1 MARRATD
8 DRRRVGA
15 RRAAVTVVGAL
26 AVMGVLTALAAEGPQ
41 RTRAT
46 ARLGAAALGMV
57 ALVIYWLFTSHREK
71 IRKAVEAAE
80 QAGREDV
87 SAPATASAPATPAN
101 PAPHSQEHPQGGA
114 ADLSGMLAHADDAL
128 LALRDLM
135 SHGDAQSTAA
145 LPQLLR
151 HTGLLSWEPP
161 APMGAS
167 KLRRNGRW
175 WLTLQTDGP
184 LSEQD
189 YDRLVTLEAALNV
202 NDDLTG
208 RSWPEKMTPEW
219 RVASIFAG
227 VADLQPHEGA
237 PSVANALT
245 GDSDP
250 NGEWAFRLRLADALE
265 NLPAPF
271 RVEADFRANLAE
283 GVAGI
288 SAVVPRPGCLSICGG
303 SGVARAR
310 GYALRLALLLAR
322 RAFAASRAVRRVV
335 VCCHEHGD
343 DRTLLSLDLS
353 KGDLGRLLA
362 AARGTALE
370 DRGLPEDPAL
380 AFSLDDSG
388 WFLETRPALSLDDEL
403 LCPPE
408 RARLVELD
416 RTPATAAILGSCG
429 ARQAFELG
437 IMEKAPRV
445 GAWNEVAGE
454 LGQTTQSA
462 VARLMAL
469 REETRDLTVAE
480 ACSRVSAAL
489 VEGTA
494 DVSDRKALA
503 SLFVDGGP
511 LAATV
516 REVRR
521 LLEGEPTTEQLE
533 QALGSLD
540 AVLSP
545 IEQTGLYL
553 DDGDCAYRYF
563 NSLPERVT
571 YNLQARRRDDG
582 RRVVLVPDEY
592 YIAHVCAAR
601 ILGALGRRE
610 EALAHAEEL
619 VRIAPATPDAALNK
633 VRCLEE
639 QSRIFEAADLLKE
652 TIRNPST
659 ARDMAICFYR
669 LAFMEWKLGRGDLSV
684 ACYQRAMEL
693 HADIAP
699 QAARELSD
707 LIETDGSGLSRLE
720 EDEVIPALEAGGIP
734 AGPVDALR
742 LMLRDA
748 TAACVDAGIFSVARA
763 LMGALLEL
771 TRDDALLDVYR
782 SLQAQPM
789 PRG

>member
-1 MARRATD
+1 MGHNENGSLRRAG
-8 DRRRVGA
+8 V
-15 RRAAVTVVGAL
+15 RRAVITVVGAL
-26 AVMGVLTALAAEGPQ
+26 AVVGVLFALATEGPQ

-46 ARLGAAALGMV
+46 ARLGVAALAMV
-57 ALVIYWLFTSHREK
+57 CLVIYWLFASHREK
-71 IRKAVEAAE
+71 IRRTVEAAE
-80 QAGREDV
+80 QVGRE
-87 SAPATASAPATPAN
+87 APAAAADPAPKAV
-101 PAPHSQEHPQGGA
+101 PAPHPQEHPQGGA

-135 SHGDAQSTAA
+135 SHGDAQSTGA
-145 LPQLLR
+145 LSQLLG
-151 HTGLLSWEPP
+151 HTELLSWEPP

-189 YDRLVTLEAALNV
+189 CDRLVTLEAALNV
-202 NDDLTG
+202 NDDLSS

-237 PSVANALT
+237 PSVADALA

-288 SAVVPRPGCLSICGG
+288 SAVVPRPGCLSICSG
-303 SGVARAR
+303 SRGVAWAR

-343 DRTLLSLDLS
+343 DRTLLSLNLS

-370 DRGLPEDPAL
+370 DRGLPDDPAL
-380 AFSLDDSG
+380 TFSLDGSG
-388 WFLETRPALSLDDEL
+388 WFLETNPALSLDDGL

-416 RTPATAAILGSCG
+416 RTPTTAAILGSCG
-429 ARQAFELG
+429 ARQTCELG

-521 LLEGEPTTEQLE
+521 LLDGKPTPEQLE
-533 QALGSLD
+533 QALDSLD
-540 AVLSP
+540 AALSP

-571 YNLQARRRDDG
+571 YNLQARRHADG

-707 LIETDGSGLSRLE
+707 LIETDGSGLSRL
-720 EDEVIPALEAGGIP
+720 DDAEVIPALEASGIP

-782 SLQAQPM
+782 SLQTQPT